1 MTPVHYFYIFFLS
14 SDADWQRKTNLPQQL
29 SRRVLDLKNEVTQG
43 IKCTGKSQTVFAF
56 ENITAFS
63 LIACSFENGFLNNT
77 KDNKEAGDKL

>member
-1 MTPVHYFYIFFLS
+1 M
-14 SDADWQRKTNLPQQL
+14 
-29 SRRVLDLKNEVTQG
+29 LDLKNEVTQG

-77 KDNKEAGDKL
+77 EDNKEAGDKL